1 MRAQHIPQ
9 NTALARTRV
18 PGRIW
23 TDYWQDRARGRPW
36 QAEYEP
42 FCPSPT
48 PLGCLWTFL
57 VRHSHLFPDPLA
69 APAPGCLSSKARVAP
84 EDALP
89 PVWFENPFLLGMLQ
103 GKVLPGAQDAGY
115 AAFNAEA
122 KKFMN
127 QSRSSLRLFLGSYA
141 GMFFFSGDGFVC
153 PPAWPP
159 YLSRVWGEV
168 GISQPPSPLAVVS
181 FLAQSPEIVPVPHV
195 DARDADVSRRVGLL
209 LLWLWGFPLV
219 RAAGV
224 SQALSPPLVR
234 QLVADGLRACL
245 RGHGFFLW
253 ASGVRLLRA
262 FSLARQGARLLAPTA
277 GRTAANEKQSAV
289 AALSDA
295 QIAEAA
301 EAAEAG
307 LRMEG
312 IGVGT
317 RTSLLKSLRDA
328 MAAGTA
334 ELRTHTPIPASGA
347 LGWPD
352 WRSAL
357 RDPLSGA
364 AALARRLESQEA
376 DGHPTPRGLKPPRR
390 SPSRAAEKIA
400 GMYIDLRP
408 VPNPDETD
416 ARIDL
421 VKRASKKPWP
431 HTSDRAKYL
440 CLGNYRGFDG
450 PIEPDPDEP

>member
-1 MRAQHIPQ
+1 M
-9 NTALARTRV
+9 
-18 PGRIW
+18 
-23 TDYWQDRARGRPW
+23 
-36 QAEYEP
+36 
-42 FCPSPT
+42 
-48 PLGCLWTFL
+48 
-57 VRHSHLFPDPLA
+57 
-69 APAPGCLSSKARVAP
+69 AP

-224 SQALSPPLVR
+224 SQALPPPLVR